1 MKTQKKAK
9 STTSSEKPKKKIN
22 GAKKGKQFEREIA
35 NILGHIFP
43 EAARHLEYQASRV
56 IGADLDG
63 TDRFLFQL
71 KNHQGYC
78 SVSTINEVRKQNE
91 TDIPVLVTKGN
102 RMEATAVLPF
112 KDFVTLLEVVYGLSP
127 RWNVAASTQHIKTAV
142 KPLPFIPSDYLSE
155 GEMAYVKEDGNKV
168 LAIEG
173 RDVPAD
179 AVAIEVPVQT
189 IDELI

>member
-1 MKTQKKAK
+1 MKTK
-9 STTSSEKPKKKIN
+9 STISSEKPKKKIN

-102 RMEATAVLPF
+102 RMEAMAVLPF
-112 KDFVTLLEVVYGLSP
+112 KDFVTLLEVVYGLSS
-127 RWNVAASTQHIKTAV
+127 RWSIAKSQQHIVTELSAPV
-142 KPLPFIPSDYLSE
+142 RALP
-155 GEMAYVKEDGNKV
+155 
-168 LAIEG
+168 
-173 RDVPAD
+173 PAD
-179 AVAIEVPVQT
+179 RRDEVREFIETTAAQIMSAVTA
-189 IDELI
+189 DELI